1 VASWGFHKATNQ
13 EKANQV
19 MAKYHLLHDYIQLA
33 DAPLGDVGLHVAAEM
48 AGNANFPNPKVKPAD
63 LKAASQA
70 FLDAVAVCQD
80 GTKQDTIHKNNLRD
94 ALIVLLDTNLA
105 DVELTA
111 QNNPEVMKSSGYNL
125 ANSGGAKP
133 APVGTVAI
141 TGVTNIAGG
150 SLNLTLDMSSN
161 VWGVE
166 VQVSTASGVWV
177 PAGYF
182 TDPRNVTP
190 TNLTPGTMYAIRAR
204 VHGSYNQ
211 ISDWSDTVS
220 HMAT

>member
-1 VASWGFHKATNQ
+1 
-13 EKANQV
+13 

-33 DAPLGDVGLHVAAEM
+33 NAPLGEFGLHVAVEM
-48 AGNANFPNPKVKPAD
+48 DGNANFQNPKVKPAD

-80 GTKQDTIHKNNLRD
+80 GTTQDTIHKNTLRD

-125 ANSGGAKP
+125 ANSGGVKP
-133 APVGTVAI
+133 APVGTVTI
-141 TGVTNIAGG
+141 IGVSNIAGG
-150 SLNLTLDMSSN
+150 SLNLSLNMGAN

-166 VQVSTASGVWV
+166 VQVSSVAGTWV
-177 PAGYF
+177 AAGYF

-190 TNLTPGTMYAIRAR
+190 TGLIPGTMYAIRVR
-204 VHGSYNQ
+204 VHGSSNQ
-211 ISDWSDTVS
+211 ISDWSDPVS
-220 HMAT
+220 HMAL